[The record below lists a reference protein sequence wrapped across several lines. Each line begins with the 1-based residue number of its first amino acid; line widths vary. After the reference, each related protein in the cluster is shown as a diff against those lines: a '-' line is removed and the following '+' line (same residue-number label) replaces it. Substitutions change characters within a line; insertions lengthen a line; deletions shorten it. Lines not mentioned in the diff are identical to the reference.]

1 MSDYDVGYGKPPKKG
16 QFKPGRS
23 GNPKGRPKG
32 CKNFS
37 TVLVNELS
45 ERLTVKEGGKT
56 RRLTKM
62 EAVTKQLVSKA
73 LKGDAR
79 ALGELLRQIRAY
91 WPDEGGDGAETL
103 PASESDI
110 ALLEDLLLR
119 STAKTSGGKDGD

>member
-1 MSDYDVGYGKPPKKG
+1 MSDYAVGYGKPPKKG
-16 QFKPGRS
+16 QFKPGQS
-23 GNPKGRPKG
+23 GNPKGRPKA

-62 EAVTKQLVSKA
+62 EAVTKQLVAKA

-79 ALGELLRQIRAY
+79 ALGELFRQIKAY
-91 WPDEGGDGAETL
+91 WPDEGGDGAESL
-103 PASESDI
+103 PATESDL
-110 ALLEDLLLR
+110 ALLEDLLRR
-119 STAKTSGGKDGD
+119 SAPKTPGGRDGD